1 MRALLA
7 HAAQLGVSVHV
18 AHVARPDRGFYDHE
32 NRRVVYDFDLPPIE
46 RDCVLAH
53 ELAHAFYGHV
63 GHGDDAQEADANA
76 YAAALLVD
84 PQRYA
89 RLEAI
94 GLNPDEIAEELGV
107 TEKLLRAFVENHL
120 TRVRGVV
127 YTRAKMGEGQFRHAA
142 RWAT

>member
-7 HAAQLGVSVHV
+7 HAARLGVSVHV
-18 AHVARPDRGFYDHE
+18 AHVAPPDRGFYDHE
-32 NRRVVYDFDLPPIE
+32 HRRVVYDFDLPPIE

-53 ELAHAFYGHV
+53 ELGHAFHGHV
-63 GHGDDAQEADANA
+63 GRGNPAAEAEADA

-84 PQRYA
+84 PDRYA

-107 TEKLLRAFVENHL
+107 TEKLLCAFVENHL
-120 TRVRGVV
+120 TRIRGAA
-127 YTRAKMGEGQFRHAA
+127 YTRSRMGEGQFRHAA

>member
-7 HAAQLGVSVHV
+7 HAARLGVSVHV
-18 AHVARPDRGFYDHE
+18 AHVAPPDRGFYDHE

-53 ELAHAFYGHV
+53 ELGHAFHGHT
-63 GHGDDAQEADANA
+63 GRGNKAAEAQADA
-76 YAAALLVD
+76 YAAALLIEPD
-84 PQRYA
+84 RYA
-89 RLEAI
+89 YLEAI

-120 TRVRGVV
+120 TRIRGVV
-127 YTRAKMGEGQFRHAA
+127 YTRSRMGEGQFRHAA